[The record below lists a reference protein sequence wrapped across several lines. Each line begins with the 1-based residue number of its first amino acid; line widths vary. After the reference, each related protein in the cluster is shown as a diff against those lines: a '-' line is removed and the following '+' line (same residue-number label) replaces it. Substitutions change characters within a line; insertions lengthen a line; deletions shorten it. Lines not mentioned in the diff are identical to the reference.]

1 MKPGNHTGSLFPIQ
15 LHVPLCSV
23 LKELSI
29 SCPLLSVTL
38 LQWLRQFLSL
48 SYQTSLSKNFLSS
61 NKPWGSELYFKQLRL
76 YFFLS
81 TNCSSPSFLILLVK
95 WYQINMYLNTLF
107 LITIVIIIQLTVL
120 RHWLTF
126 LNKKNSLDP
135 NVTWYKKV
143 DSVIA

>member
-1 MKPGNHTGSLFPIQ
+1 
-15 LHVPLCSV
+15 
-23 LKELSI
+23 
-29 SCPLLSVTL
+29 
-38 LQWLRQFLSL
+38 
-48 SYQTSLSKNFLSS
+48 
-61 NKPWGSELYFKQLRL
+61 
-76 YFFLS
+76 
-81 TNCSSPSFLILLVK
+81 
-95 WYQINMYLNTLF
+95 MYLNTLF